1 MNRPGRGPNWAPA
14 DDVSLGD
21 EHAAVHQGSRKARF
35 IRLALALDDLLAA
48 SACLR
53 LVSQSDASPNPQT
66 RRALVDAMV
75 VAYGRLF
82 PHVEDTA
89 RGLPDLYEPAGQLLV
104 AHLHLLGM
112 RNLSRQHGESS
123 SRPSWSSQLA
133 AGLPSRTSP
142 GMVWSA
148 GRFVPIHSARWT
160 CSRSTR
166 SSRAWPPGSKRT
178 RLSSAPT
185 SSLAAPLLPVMSCWK
200 THDRVSTVSVTRS
213 QMSVASRLPSRI
225 HWAIAA
231 VWASMHRLHSWTEV
245 SPSCA

>member
-1 MNRPGRGPNWAPA
+1 VNRPGRGPNWAPA

-82 PHVEDTA
+82 SHVEDTA

-104 AHLHLLGM
+104 AHLQLLGM

-123 SRPSWSSQLA
+123 SRRVQVGPARGRSADSHVSRDGRVCWSVRPDPLGPLDLQQVDALFQSMATRIEADAAQLCA
-133 AGLPSRTSP
+133 DLF
-142 GMVWSA
+142 A
-148 GRFVPIHSARWT
+148 GRPA
-160 CSRSTR
+160 
-166 SSRAWPPGSKRT
+166 PPRDVV
-178 RLSSAPT
+178 LEDA
-185 SSLAAPLLPVMSCWK
+185 
-200 THDRVSTVSVTRS
+200 
-213 QMSVASRLPSRI
+213 
-225 HWAIAA
+225 
-231 VWASMHRLHSWTEV
+231 
-245 SPSCA
+245 